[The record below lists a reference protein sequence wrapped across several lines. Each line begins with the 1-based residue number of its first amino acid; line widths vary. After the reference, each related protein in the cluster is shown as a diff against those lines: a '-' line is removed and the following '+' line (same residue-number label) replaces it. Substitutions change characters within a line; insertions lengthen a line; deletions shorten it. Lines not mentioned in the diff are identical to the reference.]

1 MRKALTLLLGVV
13 VLLAGCTAEKRDSVD
28 RGASGT
34 IATLAASSDQP
45 GWSQLP
51 EAPLSGRTGASV
63 ATVGDRLFVF
73 GGSSLLCPPGADCA
87 LPPDPPFTD
96 GAILDLATGSWT
108 PMADLPS
115 SLILTA
121 TVVVGDDIYGLGRCG
136 GPQDCP
142 GATRF
147 LRYNTT
153 EDTWQELPLL
163 AAAGSFRLVALGEDV
178 VAYAT
183 TDELGPVAD
192 QLYDVA
198 AGAWHPLPDDPLPPV
213 YDRFAVAFDGQLLLF
228 GSPLGGGST
237 KVVAALD
244 PTAQSWESLRES
256 GTQGF
261 QAWRIGSEIVLNPHF
276 GLSAE
281 GGVYDPVE
289 KQWSNLP
296 EGPAAETWNG
306 DMAGVVGSDEATFE
320 YAYGWVLDSTTDTWI
335 EIPPRPGSTTTSD
348 STIAA
353 VGTSL
358 VVFGGQRWTGSNGEL
373 LNEIWR
379 WNP

>member
-1 MRKALTLLLGVV
+1 MRKPLTLLIGVV
-13 VLLAGCTAEKRDSVD
+13 MLLAGCTAEKRDSVD
-28 RGASGT
+28 QGT
-34 IATLAASSDQP
+34 AGTTATLASPSDQP

-51 EAPLSGRTGASV
+51 AAPLSGRTGAS
-63 ATVGDRLFVF
+63 AAAVGDRLFVF

-87 LPPDPPFTD
+87 LPFEPPFTD

-115 SLILTA
+115 SLMLTA
-121 TVVVGDDIYGLGRCG
+121 TVVVGDDIYALGQCG

-142 GATRF
+142 GARRF
-147 LRYNTT
+147 FRYSTT

-163 AAAGSFRLVALGEDV
+163 AAAGSFRLIGLGDDV

-183 TDELGPVAD
+183 TDELGPIAD

-198 AGAWHPLPDDPLPPV
+198 AGAWHALPDDPLPPV

-237 KVVAALD
+237 KVLAAFD
-244 PTAQSWESLRES
+244 PTAQGWEPLPES

-261 QAWRIGSEIVLNPHF
+261 QAWRSGSEIVLNPHF
-276 GLSAE
+276 GPSAE
-281 GGVYDPVE
+281 GGLYDPVE

-296 EGPAAETWNG
+296 EEPASETWNR
-306 DMAGVVGSDEATFE
+306 DMAGVIGSDEATFE
-320 YAYGWVLDSTTDTWI
+320 YADGWVLDSTTNTWI

-353 VGTSL
+353 VGTGL